1 MAKIPNIKSIAAAA
15 LCCIPCGWAAYAA
28 DGAQK
33 PAARQTA
40 PAARQAFEGKIYV
53 SIQDPS
59 MEWWFNV
66 PAYAA
71 PHISEIKKIF
81 FNQEFSLFPFAENAK
96 VRDGKFSISYSITM
110 KTPDGTLRE
119 LVRDAKFSGTKI
131 ADNIIVAC
139 PDVIDFKFDKRYPD
153 GLYKFS
159 ISAKDEISGETSTGE
174 NHLQLTQWSAPLP
187 FSGKKLVR
195 DYVSA
200 YSLQPSPETL
210 YAIFFSDDFSLE
222 QKGAPNSL
230 NYLHLGFLKA
240 AFAKNRFLIPEIRD
254 DFKNLPP
261 INRAKFIMLL
271 ALIDA
276 EKMDESD
283 LSDAEK
289 KYQTTIRKFKFPDP
303 YAD

>member
-1 MAKIPNIKSIAAAA
+1 MAKFPNIKTIAAAA

-33 PAARQTA
+33 PAAQQTA

-131 ADNIIVAC
+131 ADNIIVPA
-139 PDVIDFKFDKRYPD
+139 PTSSTSSSTNAIPTDSTSFRFPPRTKFRARP
-153 GLYKFS
+153 
-159 ISAKDEISGETSTGE
+159 
-174 NHLQLTQWSAPLP
+174 
-187 FSGKKLVR
+187 R
-195 DYVSA
+195 
-200 YSLQPSPETL
+200 
-210 YAIFFSDDFSLE
+210 
-222 QKGAPNSL
+222 
-230 NYLHLGFLKA
+230 
-240 AFAKNRFLIPEIRD
+240 
-254 DFKNLPP
+254 
-261 INRAKFIMLL
+261 RAK
-271 ALIDA
+271 
-276 EKMDESD
+276 
-283 LSDAEK
+283 
-289 KYQTTIRKFKFPDP
+289 TICS
-303 YAD
+303 